1 MSAPPIRVYVNE
13 RAVDVAPDATVL
25 AAVQAFDSALAPAL
39 ADGTAYVTDGRGIRV
54 TLDQPLAAGSILRV
68 VRSAR
73 RVGAE
78 PEESDVDLDADA

>member
-1 MSAPPIRVYVNE
+1 MSAPAVRVYVNE
-13 RAVDVAPDATVL
+13 RTVDVASGATVL
-25 AAVQAFDSALAPAL
+25 AAVQAFDLALAPAL

-54 TLDQPLAAGSILRV
+54 GLDQLVAAGSILRV

-78 PEESDVDLDADA
+78 SEESDLDPDADA

>member
-1 MSAPPIRVYVNE
+1 MSAPAVRVYVNE
-13 RAVDVAPDATVL
+13 RTVDVASGATVL
-25 AAVQAFDSALAPAL
+25 AAVQAFDLALAPAL

-54 TLDQPLAAGSILRV
+54 ALDQLVAAGSILRV

-78 PEESDVDLDADA
+78 SEESDLDPDADA

>member
-1 MSAPPIRVYVNE
+1 VSAPTVRVYVNE
-13 RAVDVAPDATVL
+13 RTVDVASGATVL
-25 AAVQAFDSALAPAL
+25 AAVQAFDLALAPAL

-54 TLDQPLAAGSILRV
+54 ALDQPVAAGSILRV

-78 PEESDVDLDADA
+78 SEEPDQDLDADA